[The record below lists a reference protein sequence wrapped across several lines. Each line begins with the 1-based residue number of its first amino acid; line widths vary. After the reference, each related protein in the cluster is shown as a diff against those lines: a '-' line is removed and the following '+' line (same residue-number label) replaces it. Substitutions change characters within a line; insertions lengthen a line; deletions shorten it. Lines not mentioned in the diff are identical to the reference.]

1 MFAGMEDI
9 HVTMTPAIL
18 TKNWQIW
25 NTIRLYKISLEG
37 TNMPK
42 HTRKTKIVAT
52 VGPACS
58 SPEMIKKLMK
68 AGVDIF
74 RLNFSHGENSQK
86 LELIQIIRQVSD
98 KLGHQAGILG
108 DLQGPKIRTGKMAGV
123 GMTLVKG
130 EEVVITTDDVLGAG
144 GIIPT
149 IYRALPHDVHPGSRI
164 LLDDGLLELKVVA
177 LEGERVRCLVV
188 AGGLL
193 KNNKGIN
200 LPGVNVSAPCLTKK
214 DLIDLDFAL
223 DAGVDFIALSFVRTA
238 EDIEEIKRIITA
250 KGKDTPV
257 VAKIEKPEAL
267 RNFKKI
273 LAATDAVMVARG
285 DLGVEIEP
293 EKVPM
298 YQKKIIQACNR
309 AGKPV
314 ITATQMLDSMI
325 RNPRPT
331 RAETSDVANAIMD
344 GTDAIMLSAET
355 ASGDFPIESVETMV
369 RIAKDVEGAGLQMGE
384 GHFSTVTT
392 TAQAVAES
400 SCRTATTLKAKAIAV
415 FTRSGG
421 TAALISAFRP
431 TTPIIAFTTS
441 LEIRRRLSICWGVQC
456 IEVGIME
463 STDQQIYE
471 VEKKL
476 LATGFHNGDDVVI
489 TMGLIETRGST
500 NLMNV
505 HKLGSHGFYEVYE
518 E

>member
-1 MFAGMEDI
+1 
-9 HVTMTPAIL
+9 
-18 TKNWQIW
+18 
-25 NTIRLYKISLEG
+25 
-37 TNMPK
+37 MPK
-42 HTRKTKIVAT
+42 ESCKTKIVAT
-52 VGPACS
+52 VGPVSS
-58 SPEMIKKLMK
+58 SPEMIQKLMK

-86 LELIQIIRQVSD
+86 LELIRIIRTVSD
-98 KLGHQAGILG
+98 KLGRQAGILG
-108 DLQGPKIRTGKMAGV
+108 DLQGPKIRTGKMAGD
-123 GMTLVKG
+123 GMLLTKG
-130 EEVVITTDDVLGAG
+130 QEVVITTDDVLGSEG
-144 GIIPT
+144 VIPT
-149 IYRALPHDVHPGSRI
+149 IYKSLPHDVHPGSRI

-177 LEGERVRCLVV
+177 LDGERVRCLVV

-223 DAGVDFIALSFVRTA
+223 EAGVDFIALSFVRTA
-238 EDIEEIKRIITA
+238 DDIHEIKRIISA

-273 LAATDAVMVARG
+273 LEATDAVMVARG

-293 EKVPM
+293 EKVPI
-298 YQKKIIQACNR
+298 YQKKIIQACNK

-331 RAETSDVANAIMD
+331 RAETSDVANAIID

-369 RIAKDVEGAGLQMGE
+369 RIAKDVENTDFLASAVPTCSV
-384 GHFSTVTT
+384 STVS
-392 TAQAVAES
+392 QAVAES
-400 SCRTATTLKAKAIAV
+400 SCRTAATLKAKAIAV
-415 FTRSGG
+415 FTRSGS

-431 TTPIIAFTTS
+431 ATPIIAFTAS
-441 LEIRRRLSICWGVQC
+441 LDIRRRLSIYWGVQC
-456 IEVGIME
+456 IAVGVME
-463 STDQQIYE
+463 NTDQQIHE

-476 LATGFHNGDDVVI
+476 LASGFRNGDQVVI

-505 HKLGSHGFYEVYE
+505 HKLGTHGFYEVFE

>member
-1 MFAGMEDI
+1 
-9 HVTMTPAIL
+9 
-18 TKNWQIW
+18 
-25 NTIRLYKISLEG
+25 
-37 TNMPK
+37 MPRS
-42 HTRKTKIVAT
+42 TRKTKIVAT
-52 VGPACS
+52 LGPVSS
-58 SPEMIKKLMK
+58 SPEMVHKLMQ

-86 LELIQIIRQVSD
+86 LELIETIRKVSD
-98 KLGHQAGILG
+98 KIGRQAGILA
-108 DLQGPKIRTGKMAGV
+108 DLQGPKIRTGKMAGE

-130 EEVVITTDDVLGAG
+130 QEVIITTDDVLGSDG
-144 GIIPT
+144 VIPT
-149 IYRALPHDVHPGSRI
+149 IYRSLPHDVVPGSRI

-177 LEGERVRCLVV
+177 VAGERVICLVV
-188 AGGLL
+188 VGGLL

-223 DAGVDFIALSFVRTA
+223 EADVDFIALSFVRTA
-238 EDIEEIKRIITA
+238 EDIEEIKQIIRE

-273 LAATDAVMVARG
+273 LKVTDAVMVARG

-293 EKVPM
+293 EKVPI

-331 RAETSDVANAIMD
+331 RAETSDVANAIVD

-355 ASGDFPIESVETMV
+355 ASGDYPIESVETMV
-369 RIAKDVEGAGLQMGE
+369 RIARDVENTAFLVKREKTGSPV
-384 GHFSTVTT
+384 STI
-392 TAQAVAES
+392 AQAVAEA
-400 SCRTATTLKAKAIAV
+400 SCNAAATLKAKAMVV
-415 FTRSGG
+415 FTRSGS
-421 TAALISAFRP
+421 TAALISSFRP
-431 TTPIIAFTTS
+431 STPIIAFTAS
-441 LEIRRRLSICWGVQC
+441 PGIRRRLSLFWGVYC
-456 IEVGIME
+456 TEVGIME
-463 STDQQIYE
+463 NTDQQIFE

-476 LATGFHNGDDVVI
+476 LATGFRNGDLVVI
-489 TMGLIETRGST
+489 TMGIPIETRGST
-500 NLMNV
+500 NLMKV
-505 HKLGSHGFYEVYE
+505 HKLGTHGFYEVFE

>member
-1 MFAGMEDI
+1 
-9 HVTMTPAIL
+9 
-18 TKNWQIW
+18 
-25 NTIRLYKISLEG
+25 
-37 TNMPK
+37 MPRS
-42 HTRKTKIVAT
+42 TRKTKIVAT
-52 VGPACS
+52 VGPVSS
-58 SPEMIKKLMK
+58 SPDMIQKLIK

-86 LELIQIIRQVSD
+86 LELIRTIRQVSG
-98 KLGHQAGILG
+98 KLGLQVGILG
-108 DLQGPKIRTGKMAGV
+108 DLQGPKIRTGKMAGD

-130 EEVVITTDDVLGAG
+130 QEVVITTDDLLGG
-144 GIIPT
+144 DGIIPT
-149 IYRALPHDVHPGSRI
+149 IYRSLPHDVHPGSRI

-188 AGGLL
+188 TGGLL

-200 LPGVNVSAPCLTKK
+200 LPGVNVSAPCLTEK

-223 DAGVDFIALSFVRTA
+223 EAGVDFVALSFVRTA
-238 EDIEEIKRIITA
+238 EDIEDIKRIIAA

-273 LAATDAVMVARG
+273 LEATDAVMVARG

-293 EKVPM
+293 EKVPIH
-298 YQKKIIQACNR
+298 QKKIIQACIK

-331 RAETSDVANAIMD
+331 RAETSDVANAIID

-355 ASGDFPIESVETMV
+355 ASGDYPIESVETMV
-369 RIAKDVEGAGLQMGE
+369 RIAKDVENTDFLANGTPDC
-384 GHFSTVTT
+384 SVSSV
-392 TAQAVAES
+392 AQAVAES
-400 SCRTATTLKAKAIAV
+400 SCRTAATLKAKAIVV

-421 TAALISAFRP
+421 TAALISAYRP
-431 TTPIIAFTTS
+431 TTQIMAFTTS
-441 LEIRRRLSICWGVQC
+441 MEIRRRLSIYWGVHC
-456 IEVGIME
+456 TGVGIME
-463 STDQQIYE
+463 NTDQQISE

-476 LATGFHNGDDVVI
+476 LATGFRNGDLVVI
-489 TMGLIETRGST
+489 TMGIPIETRGST
-500 NLMNV
+500 NLMKV
-505 HKLGSHGFYEVYE
+505 HKLGTHGFYEVFE